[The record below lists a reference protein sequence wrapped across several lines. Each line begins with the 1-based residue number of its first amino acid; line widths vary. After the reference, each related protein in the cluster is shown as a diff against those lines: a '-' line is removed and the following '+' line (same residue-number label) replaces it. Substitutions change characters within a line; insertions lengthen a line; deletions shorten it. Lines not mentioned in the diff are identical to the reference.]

1 MPVRLA
7 LAVALLAGP
16 VVLAQVQIDDRPKPI
31 DDDKPLTKDELNRR
45 KADQLLR
52 EARTRFGVGIMSQ
65 RQERLIEAVGTF
77 EKAAK
82 LDPESLEI
90 RRALIPLYAII
101 GREEEARTLARQV
114 LDRDPFDLE
123 TAFQYA
129 RLLRVDGR
137 AAEAV
142 PVLQKAA
149 GGKDAQ
155 ERPERLLFLLSD
167 LFDLLEKQGD
177 FAGAAKAEEGII
189 KTITEKREQLLYGN
203 GFTRDDLQASL
214 ARAYEGLGRACV
226 KTKEYDRA
234 VAAFRGARDTLLKS
248 DDPDAKHQAVRIS
261 LNVSAVAAS
270 QGKWAE
276 ALEALDAYLDHGPA
290 EVAPYETKIELLRKL
305 GREKDIIPTLRKSAA
320 KEEFNLGLQL
330 LLARELTKS
339 PAARREAETIY
350 TDLLKTNVK
359 PDVYRG
365 LFQLYQAD
373 ARMDKALGLLDE
385 ALATASA
392 NEGAVKP
399 TDQESAR
406 DRARAMVAALRSD
419 RALVTALLKDA
430 RAELNRPKR
439 RALST
444 WELLA
449 GLAAQTGQLET
460 ADGFFR
466 QCLNNLPADKE
477 FSVYQGLI
485 VVLRRERKY
494 EEIITLCQTELGR
507 RPDHIGLEMLFHPA
521 LADALAALGRYDEAL
536 KHADRA
542 VQITSDEWKVREHC
556 NRAHILAQAERYA
569 DAVRECEDTLKQF
582 TRLSDVQTVRL
593 TLSNVYSLK
602 ADHAKSEEQLRLI
615 LEMDPDIPLA
625 NNNLGYQ
632 MADRNVNLDEA
643 ERLIRRALELDRSLR
658 KQVDE
663 EGENAAYVDSLGWV
677 LFRKGKPAEAREWLE
692 KAVALPDGAD
702 DPTVW
707 DHLGDVHAKLDQ
719 PAKAKEAWQKAV
731 KLYDT
736 AGRKKTDPRKTEVEK
751 KLKTLD

>member
-1 MPVRLA
+1 MSVRLA

-16 VVLAQVQIDDRPKPI
+16 VAFAQIQIDDRPKPI

-52 EARTRFGVGIMSQ
+52 EARARFGVGIMSQ
-65 RQERLIEAVGTF
+65 RQERLIEAVSTF

-101 GREEEARTLARQV
+101 GREEEARTLARHV

-261 LNVSAVAAS
+261 LNVSEVAAS

-290 EVAPYETKIELLRKL
+290 EVAPYETKIELLKKL
-305 GREKDIIPTLRKSAA
+305 GREKDVVPTLRKYAA

-330 LLARELTKS
+330 LLARELAKD
-339 PAARREAETIY
+339 PATRREAETIY

-359 PDVYRG
+359 PEVYRG
-365 LFQLYQAD
+365 LFELYRAEDRMVRAVDFFDEAKQTAQLDVGKVTVTAREAAAVRVQA
-373 ARMDKALGLLDE
+373 MQTALRKDRELTEAFLREAVAELALEKNRSTSTWLVLATLAAQGHQLKTAEDLFRPCLRNPPRNNEAFVYTGLVGVLMAQRKYDDVAAICKSALSGPRPRNVSANYLESWLAE
-385 ALATASA
+385 ALARQGDF
-392 NEGAVKP
+392 E
-399 TDQESAR
+399 Q
-406 DRARAMVAALRSD
+406 
-419 RALVTALLKDA
+419 ALV
-430 RAELNRPKR
+430 
-439 RALST
+439 
-444 WELLA
+444 
-449 GLAAQTGQLET
+449 
-460 ADGFFR
+460 
-466 QCLNNLPADKE
+466 
-477 FSVYQGLI
+477 
-485 VVLRRERKY
+485 
-494 EEIITLCQTELGR
+494 
-507 RPDHIGLEMLFHPA
+507 
-521 LADALAALGRYDEAL
+521 
-536 KHADRA
+536 HADRA
-542 VQITSDEWKVREHC
+542 IKGTNDDIEVDFRCEK
-556 NRAHILAQAERYA
+556 AAILAQAERFD
-569 DAVRECEDTLKQF
+569 DAVSECQETLKKF
-582 TRLSDVQTVRL
+582 TRLKNVLQIRQ

-602 ADHAKSEEQLRLI
+602 GDHSKSEEQLRLI

-632 MADRNVNLDEA
+632 MADRNMNLDEA
-643 ERLIRRALELDRSLR
+643 ERLIRRAVELDRSLR

-677 LFRKGKPAEAREWLE
+677 LFRKGKLAEAREWIE

-707 DHLGDVHAKLDQ
+707 DHLGDVYAKLDQ

-736 AGRKKTDPRKTEVEK
+736 AGRKKTDPKKTEIEK

>member
-1 MPVRLA
+1 MSVRLA

-16 VVLAQVQIDDRPKPI
+16 VALAQIQIDDRPKPI

-52 EARTRFGVGIMSQ
+52 EARARFGVAIMSQ
-65 RQERLIEAVGTF
+65 RQERLIEAVSTF

-101 GREEEARTLARQV
+101 GREEEARTLARHV

-123 TAFQYA
+123 TAYQYA

-261 LNVSAVAAS
+261 LNVSEVAAS
-270 QGKWAE
+270 QGRWAE
-276 ALEALDAYLDHGPA
+276 AMEALDAYLDHGPA
-290 EVAPYETKIELLRKL
+290 EVAPYETKIDLLKKL
-305 GREKDIIPTLRKSAA
+305 GRDKDIVATLRKYAA

-330 LLARELTKS
+330 LLARELAKN
-339 PAARREAETIY
+339 PATRREAETIY
-350 TDLLKTNVK
+350 ADLLKTNVK
-359 PDVYRG
+359 PNVYRG
-365 LFQLYQAD
+365 LFELYRAEDRMVRALDIYDEAMRVFRADEGKATAIERETAATRVQAMQSALRKDREMVGAFLNEAVAELALDKSRTSSTWLVLAALAARAHQLELAEKLYRPCLKNPPPNNEMFVYAGLVGVLMAQKKHDDVA
-373 ARMDKALGLLDE
+373 AICKSALSGPRLRNVSANYLESWLAE
-385 ALATASA
+385 ALARQGDF
-392 NEGAVKP
+392 E
-399 TDQESAR
+399 Q
-406 DRARAMVAALRSD
+406 AL
-419 RALVTALLKDA
+419 
-430 RAELNRPKR
+430 
-439 RALST
+439 
-444 WELLA
+444 
-449 GLAAQTGQLET
+449 
-460 ADGFFR
+460 F
-466 QCLNNLPADKE
+466 
-477 FSVYQGLI
+477 
-485 VVLRRERKY
+485 
-494 EEIITLCQTELGR
+494 
-507 RPDHIGLEMLFHPA
+507 
-521 LADALAALGRYDEAL
+521 
-536 KHADRA
+536 HADRA
-542 VQITSDEWKVREHC
+542 IKGTNDDIEVDFRCDK
-556 NRAHILAQAERYA
+556 AAILAQAERF
-569 DAVRECEDTLKQF
+569 DEAVSECEQTLQKF
-582 TRLSDVQTVRL
+582 TRLKNVLQVRQTL
-593 TLSNVYSLK
+593 GIVYSLK
-602 ADHAKSEEQLRLI
+602 GDHAKSEEQLRLI
-615 LEMDPDIPLA
+615 LEFDPDQA
-625 NNNLGYQ
+625 RAHNDLGYQ

-643 ERLIRRALELDRSLR
+643 ERLIRRAIDLDRADR
-658 KQVDE
+658 KVADE
-663 EGENAAYVDSLGWV
+663 EGDNGAYLDSLGWV

-692 KAVALPDGAD
+692 KAAALPDVAD

-707 DHLGDVHAKLDQ
+707 DHLGDVYSKLDQ
-719 PAKAKEAWQKAV
+719 PAKAREAWQKAV

-736 AGRKKTDPRKTEVEK
+736 AGRKKSDPKKTEIEK